1 MHAFTMLAGTGVVA
15 LSLALLFGFEEA
27 NRLLLWVA
35 AMLLLAAPAVVLG
48 RLAMSPR
55 LTRKQKRA
63 WLRALFGRRALRAW
77 SLYLRR
83 LDH

>member
-1 MHAFTMLAGTGVVA
+1 MHAFTLLAGIGVVA

-35 AMLLLAAPAVVLG
+35 AALLVAAPAAVLG
-48 RLAMSPR
+48 RLVTSPT

-83 LDH
+83 LEH